1 MRIAVTLGLAL
12 GVVLACSWSSAPAQD
27 SPGAELARRL
37 GCFACHALNGRG
49 GNRAAALDGVGTRL
63 TPGQLRRAIT
73 FPRRLHPGARMP
85 SYAYLPPEEQE
96 ALVHYLET
104 LK

>member
-1 MRIAVTLGLAL
+1 MAVALGLAL
-12 GVVLACSWSSAPAQD
+12 GVVLACSGGSAPAQD
-27 SPGAELARRL
+27 APGAELARSL
-37 GCFACHALNGRG
+37 GCFACHALHGRG
-49 GNRAAALDGVGTRL
+49 GERAAALDGIGTRL
-63 TPGQLRRAIT
+63 TPGQLRRMIA

-96 ALVHYLET
+96 ALAHYLET